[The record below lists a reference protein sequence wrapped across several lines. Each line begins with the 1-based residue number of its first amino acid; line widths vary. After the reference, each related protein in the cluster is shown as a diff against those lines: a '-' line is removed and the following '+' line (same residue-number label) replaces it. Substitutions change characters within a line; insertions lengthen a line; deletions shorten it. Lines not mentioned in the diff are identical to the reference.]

1 MTQPPCRRA
10 VAESFSFLERRY
22 EPDVVNALQRSSET
36 GDHDQRFNAIYAL
49 GSIVDRANV
58 TAKPKI
64 SERIAAL
71 LTPIV
76 RNQQEHPEVR
86 RIAATMLHLHRQP
99 MPEFFSQAGL
109 PSPSTACA
117 NALEGRRGPG
127 FRFDPYEGRC
137 MYDTRNGCGDG
148 LPQVFSTLRRMLA
161 PKQAP

>member
-1 MTQPPCRRA
+1 
-10 VAESFSFLERRY
+10 
-22 EPDVVNALQRSSET
+22 
-36 GDHDQRFNAIYAL
+36 
-49 GSIVDRANV
+49 
-58 TAKPKI
+58 
-64 SERIAAL
+64 
-71 LTPIV
+71 
-76 RNQQEHPEVR
+76 VR

-117 NALEGRRGPG
+117 NALEQRLRGPG

-137 MYDTRNGCGDG
+137 MYDTRTGCGDG